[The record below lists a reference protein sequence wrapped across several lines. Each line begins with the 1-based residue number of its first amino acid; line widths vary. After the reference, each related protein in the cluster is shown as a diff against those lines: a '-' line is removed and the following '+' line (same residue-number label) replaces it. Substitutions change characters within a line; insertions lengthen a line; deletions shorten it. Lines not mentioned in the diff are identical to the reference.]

1 MGRRAICILKLWMVA
16 STPGKVTFVWNPH
29 KVLHTPIKHT
39 TLCSFFPGMVM
50 NVDVGVTFS
59 MRPPHAGQAV
69 AYPFPKRFSLNDTSR
84 SSLDRGTKGFFPK
97 AFLEFLRD
105 SAVFEAHMA
114 IGIPE
119 NDVLP
124 TLSYSDFY
132 DLSSTNKVC
141 WRSINTYICDKYKK
155 RSDAGDVIAAG
166 FVKSLQDNRANLSG
180 RKSVLVVPGFW
191 KTFMNVHE
199 AMKLARSI
207 LATSKFKVF
216 VMTTGH
222 RASTP
227 LNAREINPHIMGGFP
242 GLCSLF
248 LLYSS
253 MLGGNRQWG

>member
-1 MGRRAICILKLWMVA
+1 M
-16 STPGKVTFVWNPH
+16 
-29 KVLHTPIKHT
+29 
-39 TLCSFFPGMVM
+39 
-50 NVDVGVTFS
+50 
-59 MRPPHAGQAV
+59 
-69 AYPFPKRFSLNDTSR
+69 
-84 SSLDRGTKGFFPK
+84 
-97 AFLEFLRD
+97 
-105 SAVFEAHMA
+105 
-114 IGIPE
+114 
-119 NDVLP
+119 
-124 TLSYSDFY
+124 
-132 DLSSTNKVC
+132 C

-227 LNAREINPHIMGGFP
+227 LNAREINPHIMGDTLGSQVYARYF
-242 GLCSLF
+242 CSTPVCLGEIVNGDEVNF
-248 LLYSS
+248 CLDRNMSTFFCLGVRSSWGASLVADPASNMLHNFELITPDHLPLRCCLLT
-253 MLGGNRQWG
+253 GGGG